1 LWLPGLKKSKYDKS
15 KKESYD
21 IIIRY
26 YWKGGIYED
35 K

>member
-1 LWLPGLKKSKYDKS
+1 LKKSKYDKS
-15 KKESYD
+15 KNESYD

-26 YWKGGIYED
+26 YWKEGNLW